1 MNKKTLEKLA
11 HEHGT
16 PLLVIDH
23 DVIRKNYF
31 NFKERLPRVQIYYA
45 VKSNPA
51 PEIIH
56 TLYGL
61 GASFDVA
68 SLPEFNLVF
77 ENIKHL
83 PPKELQNFIW
93 DNVIYANPIKK
104 IDSLHVLNLYKPLL
118 TYDSFE
124 EVEKVRT
131 HCPDAG
137 LLLRIKVPND
147 DAMVD
152 LSCKFGVEPADAVEL
167 IGKTIDAGMTVEG
180 VSFHVGS
187 QCNNPKS
194 FLKALK
200 LCKDIFDG
208 AKAKGYDVGEKTRGT
223 NKKLLDIGGGFPIK
237 YNGGEQSFAELARIL
252 NKELDRL
259 FPAGEYDLLAEPGR
273 FISGNAGTAV
283 ASIILARHSRKPLP
297 CYHIDDG
304 VYHTYSAM
312 IFDHITPTLKAFK
325 TGPEEECVVFGPTC
339 DGLDTVSENK
349 YVPNAPKVFLPKLE
363 NEDFIYAENMGA
375 YTSASSSYFN
385 GMPPAKIVHVNMERV
400 ENDTSSQPSPHMSNG
415 ITSR

>member
-1 MNKKTLEKLA
+1 MNKKKLEQLA
-11 HEHGT
+11 REHGT

-23 DVIRKNYF
+23 EAIRKNYF
-31 NFKERLPRVQIYYA
+31 NFKERLPRVQVYYA

-51 PEIIH
+51 PEIIR
-56 TLYGL
+56 TLYSIGS
-61 GASFDVA
+61 SFDVA
-68 SLPEFNLVF
+68 SLPEFNLLF
-77 ENIKHL
+77 ENVKHL

-124 EVEKVRT
+124 EVQKVKT

-152 LSCKFGVEPADAVEL
+152 LSCKFGVEPENAVEL
-167 IGKTIDAGMTVEG
+167 IGKTIDTGMTVEG

-187 QCNNPKS
+187 QCINPKS
-194 FLKALK
+194 FLLALK
-200 LCKDIFDG
+200 LCKEIFNG
-208 AKAKGYDVGEKTRGT
+208 AKAKGYDIGEKTRGT

-237 YNGGEQSFAELARIL
+237 YGGEEQSFAGLARIL
-252 NKELDRL
+252 NKEFDRS
-259 FPAGEYDLLAEPGR
+259 FPDDEFELLAEPGR

-283 ASIILARHSRKPLP
+283 ASVILARHSRKPLP

-312 IFDHITPTLKAFK
+312 MYDHMTPTLKAFK
-325 TGPEEECVVFGPTC
+325 TGEEKEYVVFGPTC

-349 YVPNAPKVFLPKLE
+349 YIPNAPKVYLPRLE

-375 YTSASSSYFN
+375 YTSGSSSHFN
-385 GMPPAKIVHVNMERV
+385 GMPPAKIVHVNV
-400 ENDTSSQPSPHMSNG
+400 QHNLDLASSPMVSEKTASK
-415 ITSR
+415 